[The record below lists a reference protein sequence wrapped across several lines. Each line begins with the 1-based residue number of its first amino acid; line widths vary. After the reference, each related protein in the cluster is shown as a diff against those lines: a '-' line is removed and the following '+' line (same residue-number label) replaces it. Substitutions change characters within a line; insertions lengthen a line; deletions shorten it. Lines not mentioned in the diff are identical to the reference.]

1 MDKGELL
8 FSLQFLPT
16 ACRLTVA
23 VLKAKDL
30 KLNGDGTDLGEW
42 PCLGPGKETAF
53 VLPIFLKCIN
63 NSSSLNNVTV
73 FGYLILI
80 NIDFHSFKFP
90 FLPFSFTQDSVS
102 PHFQTT
108 RRRIFISLL
117 GANKY
122 MKYRIFELPRKI

>member
-42 PCLGPGKETAF
+42 PYAEPGKEARF
-53 VLPIFLKCIN
+53 VTLYFLKLIN
-63 NSSSLNNVTV
+63 N
-73 FGYLILI
+73 
-80 NIDFHSFKFP
+80 
-90 FLPFSFTQDSVS
+90 
-102 PHFQTT
+102 
-108 RRRIFISLL
+108 
-117 GANKY
+117 
-122 MKYRIFELPRKI
+122 

>member
-42 PCLGPGKETAF
+42 LGLDPGKETTF
-53 VLPIFLKCIN
+53 NLL
-63 NSSSLNNVTV
+63 
-73 FGYLILI
+73 Y
-80 NIDFHSFKFP
+80 
-90 FLPFSFTQDSVS
+90 FS
-102 PHFQTT
+102 QTH
-108 RRRIFISLL
+108 
-117 GANKY
+117 
-122 MKYRIFELPRKI
+122 